1 MAGGGG
7 VESRKLDQTPT
18 WAVSGVCAV
27 IIIISIVLEK
37 VLHRVGEWFNKR
49 HKKALFDALEKVK
62 SELMILGF
70 ISLLLSFVQNYIAE
84 ICIPEKTADT
94 MLPCRLRKITVEE
107 DQGHRKRH
115 LFEDIFDNLKSNRR
129 SLAAGGP
136 AKTCAHGKVSLVST
150 EGLHQLHIFIF
161 FLAVFHVLYSALTM
175 ALGRAKVSFVRQ
187 FFRSVRKADYLTMR
201 HGFINSSL
209 MGLSCDIFA
218 NKCPCYITLPLYAL
232 VSQMGTH
239 MKKSIFDEQ
248 TSRALK
254 KWRKD
259 AKKNQGKPSQGSRT
273 PGGGTPEA
281 SPSTSPVHPLQRF
294 KTTGHLGSK
303 KSRKYFSDPEFD
315 TPESTPVLIQTGS
328 HELHRRRSATTVTT
342 SRSPSHPLCSVC

>member
-7 VESRKLDQTPT
+7 VESRELDQTPT
-18 WAVSGVCAV
+18 WAVSAVCAV
-27 IIIISIVLEK
+27 IIIISVVLEK
-37 VLHRVGEWFNKR
+37 VLHRVGEWFNDKR
-49 HKKALFDALEKVK
+49 KKALFDALEKVK

-94 MLPCRLRKITVEE
+94 MLPCRLRKTTVEE
-107 DQGHRKRH
+107 DEGHWKRH
-115 LFEDIFDNLKSNRR
+115 LSEDIFDNLKSNRR

-136 AKTCAHGKVSLVST
+136 AKTCAH
-150 EGLHQLHIFIF
+150 
-161 FLAVFHVLYSALTM
+161 
-175 ALGRAKVSFVRQ
+175 VSFVRQ

-201 HGFINSSL
+201 HGFINIIL
-209 MGLSCDIFA
+209 AVGTKLQAIITKMALEINERHAVVQGIPLVQLSDHHFWFGSPQLVLILIHF
-218 NKCPCYITLPLYAL
+218 TLF
-232 VSQMGTH
+232 QMGTH

-273 PGGGTPEA
+273 PRGGTPEA
-281 SPSTSPVHPLQRF
+281 SPSTSPVHPLQRS
-294 KTTGHLGSK
+294 KTTGHSVSK
-303 KSRKYFSDPEFD
+303 KSRKYSSDPEFD
-315 TPESTPVLIQTGS
+315 TPESTSVLIQTGS
-328 HELHRRRSATTVTT
+328 HEAALAEERHDGDDFSFSKPPIV
-342 SRSPSHPLCSVC
+342 